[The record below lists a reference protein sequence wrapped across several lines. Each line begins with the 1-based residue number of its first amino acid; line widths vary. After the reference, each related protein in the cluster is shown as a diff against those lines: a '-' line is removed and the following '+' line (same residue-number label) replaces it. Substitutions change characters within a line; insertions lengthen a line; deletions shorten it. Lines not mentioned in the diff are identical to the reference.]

1 MNNILKIIFRDFKRI
16 VKNPI
21 ALTVIIGV
29 CCIPSL
35 YAWFNIGASWD
46 PYGSTKGIKVAVA
59 NNDVG
64 SEISGIGVN
73 FGNDIVDTLKENND
87 IGWIFVDEQNAIE
100 GVKNGSYYAGI
111 VIPKNFSENF
121 ASILTNDIKQPT
133 IKYYVNEKKNAIAPK
148 ITDKGVSVV
157 QQKVNE
163 TFLDETSKSIE
174 GALKV
179 IKEQAKE
186 SKINIADRMMSTL
199 TEVSNSLN
207 KFKDLGTSFDESLN
221 SIKALIK
228 TTKTVLPSG
237 VSLTQTAE
245 EIANDTNVLLHSTT
259 QVFDG
264 INNTIET
271 FLDSAK
277 ALSDDMFN
285 IWDDVSSINK
295 QNVDIIKSQ
304 IGFLRRRSNDLININ
319 EDIKSILSDT
329 NNVLPIKLNSV
340 DKFIERINTINKGLK
355 EIISL
360 TNNID
365 EIIKNGGKL
374 NDTLENGL
382 KEQVN
387 QVKSDILDVKDI
399 YQKNVQ
405 PSIDTSAENFYK
417 MIIDFNLLS
426 KNTGYAIQQLNPILD
441 GIYSSLEYAQK
452 SISATTN
459 VINIT
464 QKDLQDMKKKINDI
478 KTDENLDKLSEIL
491 ENDPDVVGKFISA
504 PVQIETVG
512 LYKIKNYG
520 SAMTPFYSIL
530 SLWVGALLLVSLL
543 KVKVNEDDYVNNIKP
558 YQAYVG
564 RYMLFLTISIVQSI
578 IVCLGDL
585 YILGIQC
592 ENPVLFMLVG
602 ITASLVFSNII
613 YTIVVSFGDVGK
625 AICIFL
631 LVIQV
636 AGAGGTFP
644 IEVTPTF
651 FQKINP
657 YLPFTY
663 GINAMRETV
672 GGIFEDAYKNNMLKL
687 LSFLPAS
694 LLLGFILRYPLIKV
708 TEFFEEKLEET
719 HLM

>member
-625 AICIFL
+625 SICIFL

>member
-207 KFKDLGTSFDESLN
+207 KFKDFGTSFDESLN

-441 GIYSSLEYAQK
+441 GIYSSLESAQK

-602 ITASLVFSNII
+602 VTASLVFSNII

>member
-441 GIYSSLEYAQK
+441 GIYSSLESAQK

-602 ITASLVFSNII
+602 VTASLVFSNII

>member
-329 NNVLPIKLNSV
+329 NNVIPIKLNSV

-441 GIYSSLEYAQK
+441 GIYSSLESAQK

-602 ITASLVFSNII
+602 VTASLVFSNII

>member
-1 MNNILKIIFRDFKRI
+1 
-16 VKNPI
+16 
-21 ALTVIIGV
+21 
-29 CCIPSL
+29 
-35 YAWFNIGASWD
+35 
-46 PYGSTKGIKVAVA
+46 
-59 NNDVG
+59 
-64 SEISGIGVN
+64 
-73 FGNDIVDTLKENND
+73 
-87 IGWIFVDEQNAIE
+87 
-100 GVKNGSYYAGI
+100 
-111 VIPKNFSENF
+111 
-121 ASILTNDIKQPT
+121 
-133 IKYYVNEKKNAIAPK
+133 
-148 ITDKGVSVV
+148 
-157 QQKVNE
+157 
-163 TFLDETSKSIE
+163 
-174 GALKV
+174 
-179 IKEQAKE
+179 
-186 SKINIADRMMSTL
+186 
-199 TEVSNSLN
+199 
-207 KFKDLGTSFDESLN
+207 
-221 SIKALIK
+221 
-228 TTKTVLPSG
+228 
-237 VSLTQTAE
+237 
-245 EIANDTNVLLHSTT
+245 
-259 QVFDG
+259 
-264 INNTIET
+264 
-271 FLDSAK
+271 
-277 ALSDDMFN
+277 
-285 IWDDVSSINK
+285 
-295 QNVDIIKSQ
+295 
-304 IGFLRRRSNDLININ
+304 
-319 EDIKSILSDT
+319 
-329 NNVLPIKLNSV
+329 
-340 DKFIERINTINKGLK
+340 
-355 EIISL
+355 
-360 TNNID
+360 
-365 EIIKNGGKL
+365 
-374 NDTLENGL
+374 
-382 KEQVN
+382 
-387 QVKSDILDVKDI
+387 
-399 YQKNVQ
+399 
-405 PSIDTSAENFYK
+405 
-417 MIIDFNLLS
+417 
-426 KNTGYAIQQLNPILD
+426 
-441 GIYSSLEYAQK
+441 
-452 SISATTN
+452 
-459 VINIT
+459 
-464 QKDLQDMKKKINDI
+464 MKKKINDI

-602 ITASLVFSNII
+602 VTASLVFSNII